1 MAALGSLYVYWSKG
15 EDFITYGEQKGSSKP
30 MSSHSGNSDRPSQSR
45 GISFDEPCS
54 PTQVKGNVEM
64 CQRHSSERNE
74 LHPVFTITGADDE
87 SNSIHHIE
95 RVPDKPSEPVQH
107 TPNIASN
114 PRSSAGRSKVRDW
127 LENASVRMSEATHRE
142 LDTKEHKNKK
152 AYKYPMIPGEDKVNE
167 YFTRTSQQFTE
178 LRLQRVASSA
188 SSIRSS
194 NGEGPST
201 PPTATPRP
209 RANTNPD
216 AITPIPRR
224 DTLEVPEVAYHSPK
238 LGSHQGWS

>member
-15 EDFITYGEQKGSSKP
+15 EDFITYGEQKASSKP
-30 MSSHSGNSDRPSQSR
+30 TSTHSGLSDSPPHLRTAST
-45 GISFDEPCS
+45 DVPCS
-54 PTQVKGNVEM
+54 PTHVKTNQQMLE
-64 CQRHSSERNE
+64 RPSSEHNE
-74 LHPVFTITGADDE
+74 IQPVFTITRADDE
-87 SNSIHHIE
+87 SNSIQHIE
-95 RVPDKPSEPVQH
+95 RLPDDADH
-107 TPNIASN
+107 TGPDQKTA
-114 PRSSAGRSKVRDW
+114 RSSAGRSRVRDW

-167 YFTRTSQQFTE
+167 YFSRTSEQFTE
-178 LRLQRVASSA
+178 LRMQRVASSA

-201 PPTATPRP
+201 PPAGTSRP

-238 LGSHQGWS
+238 LGSHQGWT